1 MFGDPNNLGMY
12 GTKEELEEAEDF
24 FPFSYIPVADF

>member
-1 MFGDPNNLGMY
+1 MY

-24 FPFSYIPVADF
+24 FPFSYIPVPDF